1 MSTKGKFDTIEVR
14 IKKRNAQHLLRGNK
28 AGYVED
34 ALDYFLSGV
43 PVSEIAETYGVSS
56 GNIRNGIAK
65 AALYRLM
72 ILHQKERLEQLGEI
86 K

>member
-1 MSTKGKFDTIEVR
+1 MGTKGRFDTIEVC
-14 IKKRNAQHLLRGNK
+14 IKKRNAMHAAHGNK
-28 AGYVED
+28 EGYIED

-43 PVSEIAETYGVSS
+43 PVVEIAETYGV
-56 GNIRNGIAK
+56 GVGAIRNGIAK

-72 ILHQKERLEQLGEI
+72 VLHQKERLDQLGEI

>member
-1 MSTKGKFDTIEVR
+1 MGVKGKFDTIEVC
-14 IKKRNAQHLLRGNK
+14 IKKRNAINVAHGNP
-28 AGYVED
+28 AGYIED

-43 PVSEIAETYGVSS
+43 PVREIAEVYGVGT

-72 ILHQKERLEQLGEI
+72 VLHQKERLDQLGEI